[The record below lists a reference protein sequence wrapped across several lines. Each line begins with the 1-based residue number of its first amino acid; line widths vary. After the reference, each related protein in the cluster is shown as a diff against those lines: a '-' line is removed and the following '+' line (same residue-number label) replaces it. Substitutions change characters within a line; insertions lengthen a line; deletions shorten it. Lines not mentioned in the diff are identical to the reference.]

1 MFIRSFSPLQAF
13 QKALRRAHM
22 NSRYGNSW
30 NKYPDPKAQECEA
43 KNWAS
48 METCAEKAKADLD
61 FDEKFELDMI

>member
-1 MFIRSFSPLQAF
+1 
-13 QKALRRAHM
+13 M

>member
-1 MFIRSFSPLQAF
+1 
-13 QKALRRAHM
+13 M
-22 NSRYGNSW
+22 NSRYGNSR